1 VHDEIGT
8 SMTSSRTH
16 RRDRASWAAAV
27 PLGTRTGRLVAALA
41 AVALLVTA
49 GVASPQAAH
58 AAEYPTW
65 ADVQAARGDA
75 AAKQG
80 EIDTLQALLT
90 QLDADLEAKNEDA
103 RKKGDA
109 LQKAQTAYDD
119 AQFRTAQLQ
128 AQADD
133 AAKVAAASEERA
145 GQLAAQLG
153 RSGGN
158 DGISSSL
165 IADPGDAGQLLYKL
179 GAMSKLTEQADGIY
193 SQATQDRNTAQSLS
207 DQAAVAAAA
216 LEELADEA
224 RVALAA
230 ANEAAQ
236 AAADALA
243 EQEDNKTRLQAQL
256 AILAQDLQTTEAE
269 FQKGEE
275 ERKAREAAAAAEAAK
290 YGSPT
295 NGTPAGV
302 ISSSGWTRPSGGNVV
317 SGFGMR
323 VNPVTHAYVLH
334 AGTDLA
340 AACGT
345 PIFAATSGTVSYAGW
360 MGGYGNFVQVDHGG
374 GVTTGYGHQ
383 VNGGIMVSVGQRVEV
398 GQRIGTVGS
407 TGNST
412 GCHLHFET
420 RQGGVAADPVPFMS
434 ARGIRL

>member
-8 SMTSSRTH
+8 SMTSSRTP
-16 RRDRASWAAAV
+16 RRDRASRAAAV

-133 AAKVAAASEERA
+133 AAEVAAASEERA

-243 EQEDNKTRLQAQL
+243 EQEDNKARLQAQL

-269 FQKGEE
+269 FQKG